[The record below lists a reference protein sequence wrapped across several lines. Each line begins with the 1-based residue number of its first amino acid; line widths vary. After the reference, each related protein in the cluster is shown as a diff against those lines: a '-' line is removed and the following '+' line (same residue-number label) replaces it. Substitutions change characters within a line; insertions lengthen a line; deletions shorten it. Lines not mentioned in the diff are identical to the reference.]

1 MFERFYNQAIRKV
14 VVAVGSLFNDVYIT
28 RLNSDGT
35 KKEEIRVPLAYSPK
49 EKWIRKLRESSSD
62 FQMEL
67 PRMSFNMTSMTYDA
81 GRKKNTLQKRMTTGP
96 NNTSTYSNFMEVP
109 YNIEF
114 DVSVMVSFIEDGL
127 SVLEQILPYF
137 TPEFLVSINFN
148 DLNQNVDVP
157 IVLSSVQMTE
167 EYEGMMESGVRI
179 ITIDMSFTAK
189 SHVYGPTKTSKP
201 IQKVISTIFESEAF
215 YNLGGSAGVSGA
227 TYALSKVVTGVTGP
241 SGASSGVNN
250 FTDFTTDIKVA
261 GHSGGISFDGSDL

>member
-1 MFERFYNQAIRKV
+1 MFDRFYNQAIRKV
-14 VVAVGSLFNDVYIT
+14 VVALGSIFNDVYVT

-35 KKEEIRVPLAYSPK
+35 TKEEIRVPLAYGPK

-67 PRMSFNMTSMTYDA
+67 PRMSFNMTSMTYDS
-81 GRKKNTLQKRMTTGP
+81 GRKKNTLQRRIIKGSGNDTTF
-96 NNTSTYSNFMEVP
+96 SNFVEVP
-109 YNIEF
+109 YNMEF

-137 TPEFLVSINFN
+137 TPEFLVSIDFN

-157 IVLSSVQMTE
+157 IVLSSVQMSE
-167 EYEGMMESGVRI
+167 EFEGMVESGVRV

-201 IQKVISTIFESEAF
+201 IQKAIATIFESEAF
-215 YNLGGSAGVSGA
+215 YDVGGSAGTSGS
-227 TYALSKVVTGVTGP
+227 TYALSKIIVGVTGP
-241 SGASSGVNN
+241 SGASSGIDN
-250 FTDFTTDIKVA
+250 FTGFTEEIKVL
-261 GHSGGISFDGSDL
+261 GHSGGISSDGSG